1 MHEQSETVQDE
12 NGNWVNVFGRGTGN
26 AGSPLPGMPRYSTSS
41 EAGLSAAKRSRSF
54 HGSEAPLDVQR
65 YWERSYTPPVKEKQM
80 PGLSQYQFAGMS
92 PNPRDAQNPR
102 NPALANHTMSAQDNA
117 GLDEMLKNLDSGQAA
132 PSNLSQARQT
142 MGPGTG
148 QQGNPWMQW
157 LQQFVQQFGQGGAPG
172 APPQR

>member
-1 MHEQSETVQDE
+1 MSHAINRVVPSLSRFALEDKNGVRTGDYPTPQEAEQSSMFQSIMSGKPTEQLAPE
-12 NGNWVNVFGRGTGN
+12 RPPFRPELNFGADRLRQ
-26 AGSPLPGMPRYSTSS
+26 GS
-41 EAGLSAAKRSRSF
+41 
-54 HGSEAPLDVQR
+54 
-65 YWERSYTPPVKEKQM
+65 QM